1 MSKPYIRDPPPVSH
15 MEGAINFE
23 DIKSL
28 TSFLQDQSEFNL
40 LLLGTKS
47 GQLYVRVFGCWQCLV
62 LDVTRK
68 VGFECSIKNAHFTE
82 DLSKLFVTVVG
93 TDNAISTV
101 VFDTLIFKT
110 HSTELYHI
118 TMKYIKFYELIAYL
132 QKILNSITET
142 WESILLEV
150 DQKLAKYAKQVPKG
164 GNERFNK
171 TN

>member
-1 MSKPYIRDPPPVSH
+1 

-23 DIKSL
+23 DIKAL

-40 LLLGTKS
+40 LLLGTKT

-62 LDVTRK
+62 LDVTKK

-101 VFDTLIFKT
+101 VFDTAIFKT
-110 HSTELYHI
+110 HSTELYHV

-164 GNERFNK
+164 GK
-171 TN
+171 